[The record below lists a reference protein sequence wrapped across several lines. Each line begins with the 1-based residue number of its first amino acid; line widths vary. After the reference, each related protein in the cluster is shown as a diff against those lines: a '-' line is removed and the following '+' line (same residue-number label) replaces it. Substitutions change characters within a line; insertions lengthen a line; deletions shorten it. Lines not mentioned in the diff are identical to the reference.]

1 MYFCSSLVFFSNAS
15 GTVTYSF
22 ITAPYTSNNL
32 LLYYF
37 RKASRSSFGSRR
49 AMVSVMADNSENM
62 LPLREV

>member
-22 ITAPYTSNNL
+22 ITAPYNL
-32 LLYYF
+32 LLYFF